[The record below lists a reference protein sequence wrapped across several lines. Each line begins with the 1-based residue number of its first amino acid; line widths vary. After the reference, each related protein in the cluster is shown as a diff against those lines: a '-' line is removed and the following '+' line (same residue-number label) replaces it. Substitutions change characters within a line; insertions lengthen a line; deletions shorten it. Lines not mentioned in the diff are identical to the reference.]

1 MKFPQTNMQTMT
13 IPQIAEMLRHHIN
26 NDNDAPRLIA
36 EQVLPLL
43 KIDLTH
49 KEVLELENF
58 RSDLDSHLDDLK
70 DVTLEMEDE
79 DDPLS
84 KCEAICRID
93 RIISKIREL

>member
-1 MKFPQTNMQTMT
+1 MT

-49 KEVLELENF
+49 EEVLKLADF
-58 RSDLDSHLDDLK
+58 RSDLDYHLDDLS
-70 DVTLEMEDE
+70 DLTHEMEDE
-79 DDPLS
+79 DDPLATS
-84 KCEAICRID
+84 EAICRID
-93 RIISKIREL
+93 RIISRIREL

>member
-1 MKFPQTNMQTMT
+1 MT

-70 DVTLEMEDE
+70 DVTLEMQDE

-84 KCEAICRID
+84 KWEVIHRIE
-93 RIISKIREL
+93 RIITQIRGL

>member
-1 MKFPQTNMQTMT
+1 MQTIT

-26 NDNDAPRLIA
+26 TDNDAPRLIA

-70 DVTLEMEDE
+70 DVTLDMQDE

-84 KCEAICRID
+84 KWEVIHRIE
-93 RIISKIREL
+93 RIITEIRGL

>member
-1 MKFPQTNMQTMT
+1 MQTPT

-26 NDNDAPRLIA
+26 TDNDAPRLIA

-43 KIDLTH
+43 KIDLTY
-49 KEVLELENF
+49 KEVLDLENF
-58 RSDLDSHLDDLK
+58 RSDLDFHLDELK

-79 DDPLS
+79 DDILS

-93 RIISKIREL
+93 RIRIKIRDL

>member
-1 MKFPQTNMQTMT
+1 MQTIT
-13 IPQIAEMLRHHIN
+13 IPQITEMLRHHIN
-26 NDNDAPRLIA
+26 TDNDAPRLIA

-58 RSDLDSHLDDLK
+58 RSDLESHLDDLK
-70 DVTLEMEDE
+70 DVTLEMQDE

-84 KCEAICRID
+84 KWEVIHRID
-93 RIISKIREL
+93 RIITEIRGL